1 MNVQLVFNKMGLL
14 NKRETHIL
22 NLELTIYIYIYI
34 IERLYEYSENICMC
48 FRLCV
53 TCNSMFL
60 IVII

>member
-34 IERLYEYSENICMC
+34 YNRYNQACV
-48 FRLCV
+48 LCAQDDSIHV
-53 TCNSMFL
+53 NVS
-60 IVII
+60 